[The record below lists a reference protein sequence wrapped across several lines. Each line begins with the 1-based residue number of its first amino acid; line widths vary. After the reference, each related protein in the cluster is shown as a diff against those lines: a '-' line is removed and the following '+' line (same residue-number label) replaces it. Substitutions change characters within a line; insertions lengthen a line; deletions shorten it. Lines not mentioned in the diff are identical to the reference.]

1 MPFSDLKSIKI
12 LSEIAIEIDNG
23 EVNSMLK
30 ILTIGTAPNFA
41 QPLLVTPSR

>member
-12 LSEIAIEIDNG
+12 LSAISIEIDKG
-23 EVNSMLK
+23 EVNSILK

-41 QPLLVTPSR
+41 QSLLVTPSM